1 MTPDTEMDG
10 LIDDEGN
17 LLGVVNVVDA
27 LVLLLVLVV
36 AVAGTGLVLGVG
48 DNSNQETDTT
58 FITLDLG
65 TQPDYIVAALN
76 EGDTYSPAG
85 ESSLTVTDLYLTPQG
100 EQTRVVVQ
108 AELQGLSSK
117 ESIEYDGAPPR
128 LGRVLDIST
137 DAYNVAGRISDIGGE
152 SSLDTNT
159 TTVVLQS
166 TVSAADANTVAPG
179 DQITVAG
186 RTAATIED
194 VAVYPTSNLDKKVLR
209 VEANVNSYA
218 SQGTRRF
225 GATAL
230 RPGQSVQLPTAEY
243 IFTGRIE
250 RIGSGL
256 DTSTTTV
263 LLQSTV
269 SAADANTVAPGDQIT
284 VAGRTAATIEDVAV
298 YPTSNLDKK
307 VLRVEANVNSYASQG
322 TRRFGA
328 TALRPGQSV
337 QLPTA
342 ESTFTGRIE
351 RLGSGLDTSTT
362 TVLLRDTVSATDA
375 SEISSGD
382 KISVDGDIAATIED
396 VAVYPTTNPERRR
409 VLVEANVSSYR
420 QQDTRRFGTTT
431 LRTGQELTLPTDEYT
446 INGRIEQVDTSLQ
459 SRELINR
466 TVTLELTKVPEET
479 ANAIRPGQTEQ
490 AGTVPTAYVTG
501 VTNEP
506 SPIIATAQ
514 DGSVVVNDHPT
525 LRRVTLTTE
534 LRVSETVSGIEFRG
548 QRIQY
553 GSTVVLDLGPVTV
566 QTTVVNIDQ

>member
-1 MTPDTEMDG
+1 MTPDTDMDG

-194 VAVYPTSNLDKKVLR
+194 VAVYPTSNLDRKVLR

-218 SQGTRRF
+218 SQGT
-225 GATAL
+225 
-230 RPGQSVQLPTAEY
+230 Q
-243 IFTGRIE
+243 
-250 RIGSGL
+250 
-256 DTSTTTV
+256 
-263 LLQSTV
+263 
-269 SAADANTVAPGDQIT
+269 
-284 VAGRTAATIEDVAV
+284 
-298 YPTSNLDKK
+298 
-307 VLRVEANVNSYASQG
+307 
-322 TRRFGA
+322 RFGA